1 MTMPDEVVTAF
12 PSLRPPWPAQLV
24 PSGIGSPRWG
34 EWDHETG
41 GVTVADPADD
51 ARLPGL
57 RDWVG
62 AGELVAYRPGWRAV
76 LRVPAPPAGDAGDAG
91 DAGEAGEVRWVQ
103 VVRVPRTAD
112 VVDRHLAV
120 AALVRQLRG
129 PLRVPEVTDVD
140 AGAGVVVLSAVTGS
154 PLRELLAGP
163 VAEEALVAVARAVAG
178 LATPDAAAA
187 LGRGRDGAPPRASV
201 ARRPADWAAI
211 AGAAVGDPD
220 IAAEL
225 DAMVPLL
232 LNDPGAGLGTVVIHG
247 DLDDRNIF
255 LHAPPAGGAVHLP
268 NETVPQVGV
277 VDLDGAGLGEP
288 GRDIASL
295 ACHVVLRAMIDDGSA
310 ARGVNLA
317 SLLLDAAAVAGGA
330 VPVEVI
336 RSWQARTYFRLA
348 CIHLFRR
355 DTRHLWRELL
365 ERARACADPAGS
377 GV

>member
-1 MTMPDEVVTAF
+1 MTMPDEVLTAF

-41 GVTVADPADD
+41 DVTVADPADD

-62 AGELVAYRPGWRAV
+62 RGELVAYRPGWRAV
-76 LRVPAPPAGDAGDAG
+76 LRVPAEPT
-91 DAGEAGEVRWVQ
+91 GEAREATWVQ
-103 VVRVPRTAD
+103 VVRVPRTPD
-112 VVDRHLAV
+112 VVDRHLAI
-120 AALVRQLRG
+120 AALVRQVRG
-129 PLRVPEVTDVD
+129 PLRVPEVLDVD
-140 AGAGVVVLSAVTGS
+140 AGAGVVVLGTVTGA
-154 PLRELLAGP
+154 PLRELLAGA
-163 VAEEALVAVARAVAG
+163 VAEEALVAVAQAVAE

-211 AGAAVGDPD
+211 AGAAVGDAD

-232 LNDPGAGLGTVVIHG
+232 LNDPGAGLGTVVLHG
-247 DLDDRNIF
+247 DLHDRNLF
-255 LHAPPAGGAVHLP
+255 LHAPPAAGGVHLP
-268 NETVPQVGV
+268 SETVPQVGT

-295 ACHVVLRAMIDDGSA
+295 ACHVVLRGMVDDGTA
-310 ARGVNLA
+310 ARGANLA
-317 SLLLDAAAVAGGA
+317 SLLLDAYAVAGGA

-336 RSWQARTYFRLA
+336 RSWQARTYYRLA

-355 DTRHLWRELL
+355 DTQHLWRELL
-365 ERARACADPAGS
+365 DRARACADPVGS
-377 GV
+377 GI